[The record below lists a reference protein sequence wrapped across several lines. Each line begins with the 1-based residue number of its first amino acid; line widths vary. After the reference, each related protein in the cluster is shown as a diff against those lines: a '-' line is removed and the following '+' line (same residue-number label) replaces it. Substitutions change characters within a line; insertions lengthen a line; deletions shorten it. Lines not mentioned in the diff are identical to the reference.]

1 MSNISINASIFEL
14 SIYCGYSIIGALVY
28 AQGGGL
34 EASKT
39 IKSGSVTIK
48 LVLKNKSVYVTAD
61 TSTLQMTVALK
72 NIFGG
77 HTTIMESSDDDLSS
91 PTKII
96 EF

>member
-1 MSNISINASIFEL
+1 MSNISVNASIFEL
-14 SIYCGYSIIGALVY
+14 SIYCGYSVISALVY
-28 AQGGGL
+28 AQGASF

-39 IKSGSVTIK
+39 IKGGSITIK
-48 LVLKNKSVYVTAD
+48 LILKNGSLYVTAN
-61 TSTLQMTVALK
+61 TSTKQMTVALK